1 MQSCTKPLI
10 IYQTQT
16 LQCCLGIF
24 IILGIDSASIL
35 QYAPLH
41 LIPLWRHRMETFS
54 ALLPPRVGK
63 PSGRLIPLTTHKG
76 TITQTFDVSLS
87 LVWTNR
93 WINTVLTQ
101 WIRNVDSWDATVM
114 KCYQVVIPPIV
125 RLRDSIM
132 RSRNLIPPNGT
143 WSVALYL
150 YPQNFGITEIHFLFN
165 RHLYLKIIPNNQL

>member
-1 MQSCTKPLI
+1 MLSRYLYHTGYRFGIHSSICTITSYSTMTSPNRN
-10 IYQTQT
+10 
-16 LQCCLGIF
+16 IF
-24 IILGIDSASIL
+24 CV
-35 QYAPLH
+35 
-41 LIPLWRHRMETFS
+41 TV
-54 ALLPPRVGK
+54 PRVGK

-143 WSVALYL
+143 WPVALYL
-150 YPQNFGITEIHFLFN
+150 Y
-165 RHLYLKIIPNNQL
+165 LKILELPKYIFCLIDVCILK